1 MTNKYYTETLLPVY
15 LKVIQEAQ
23 AAGRRAILQE
33 DNDPSH
39 GTKGTGDNLARRF
52 KQEHNIELLKHSAQ
66 SPDLNPSEGVWNI
79 LKPRVRKRQWNSI
92 PELKKIIL
100 DE

>member
-23 AAGRRAILQE
+23 AAGRRAILQKN
-33 DNDPSH
+33 NDPSPE
-39 GTKGTGDNLARRF
+39 TKGTDCNLARRF

-66 SPDLNPSEGVWNI
+66 SPDLNSTEGV
-79 LKPRVRKRQWNSI
+79 
-92 PELKKIIL
+92 
-100 DE
+100 